1 MSNETIKHKKGASN
15 QPGSEEGADFG
26 AQNPPQTAKDAN
38 PGGGNNPVDPFQ
50 TTTTRAKRPLP
61 PREKNISDYV
71 LTGPGADGQF
81 ILIPKV
87 AEEENARDPSKKG
100 VFSSTGVEKNSKLLP
115 PQASMPHAPKP
126 TPSGEDDGRE
136 VGPELN
142 ARIKRVKKNTQD
154 LVDRGAYQLGQS
166 NIFNRLGYE
175 FLKEAMSPEVQRSQ
189 LGVPKE
195 GKSDL
200 NFYIERV
207 RKEAA
212 KIVENIVDA
221 TANNDDFLNL
231 PYDFLS
237 DAIKT
242 SFAESRES

>member
-26 AQNPPQTAKDAN
+26 AQNPPQTAKDVN
-38 PGGGNNPVDPFQ
+38 PGGGKNPVDPFQ
-50 TTTTRAKRPLP
+50 TTTTRAKR
-61 PREKNISDYV
+61 KNISDFV

-195 GKSDL
+195 GKRDL

-207 RKEAA
+207 REEAA

>member
-1 MSNETIKHKKGASN
+1 MSNETIEHKKGASN

-26 AQNPPQTAKDAN
+26 AQNPPQTANDVN
-38 PGGGNNPVDPFQ
+38 PGGGKNRDTLFQ
-50 TTTTRAKRPLP
+50 ARPKRPMP
-61 PREKNISDYV
+61 PRGKNISDFV
-71 LTGPGADGQF
+71 LTGPGEDGQF
-81 ILIPKV
+81 FLTPKV
-87 AEEENARDPSKKG
+87 AEEENARDPSKTG
-100 VFSSTGVEKNSKLLP
+100 VFRSTGVEKSSKLLP
-115 PQASMPHAPKP
+115 PHQASMLHAQKR

-136 VGPELN
+136 VGRDLN

-154 LVDRGAYQLGQS
+154 LVDRGVVQLGRS
-166 NIFNRLGYE
+166 NIFNKLGYE

-195 GKSDL
+195 GQHDL
-200 NFYIERV
+200 NFFIEEV

-231 PYDFLS
+231 PHDFLS